1 MTGMPDHRLDDNM
14 SEENIENQHDVMAGS
29 STTSQETSTFEN
41 SNLSMTGSS
50 QRWFPYD
57 DRFKV
62 DEKTFTSS
70 EVISTLS
77 PFLADERKHRI
88 KEVIAN
94 RTYSVCIAVEGLL
107 ELGNIS
113 AVFRSA
119 DALGFQSV
127 HVISND
133 SKKK

>member
-1 MTGMPDHRLDDNM
+1 VN
-14 SEENIENQHDVMAGS
+14 EENVVNQHDEVGGS
-29 STTSQETSTFEN
+29 LASSQETSTFEN
-41 SNLSMTGSS
+41 SNLSTTGSM

-57 DRFKV
+57 DCFKV
-62 DEKTFTSS
+62 DEKTLTSS
-70 EVISTLS
+70 EVISMLS
-77 PFLADERKHRI
+77 PFLADERKQRM

-94 RTYSVCIAVEGLL
+94 RTYSVCIAIEGLL

-127 HVISND
+127 HVISNE
-133 SKKK
+133 STKK

>member
-1 MTGMPDHRLDDNM
+1 MSTSEGM
-14 SEENIENQHDVMAGS
+14 Q
-29 STTSQETSTFEN
+29 Q
-41 SNLSMTGSS
+41 
-50 QRWFPYD
+50 WFPYD
-57 DRFKV
+57 DCFKV
-62 DEKTFTSS
+62 DEKRLTSS
-70 EVISTLS
+70 DVMSILS
-77 PFLADERKHRI
+77 PYVADERKKKI

-133 SKKK
+133 TKKK

>member
-1 MTGMPDHRLDDNM
+1 MNEAL
-14 SEENIENQHDVMAGS
+14 SEENVGNQCGTSAGS
-29 STTSQETSTFEN
+29 SDSSEEN
-41 SNLSMTGSS
+41 SSVSASEGMR
-50 QRWFPYD
+50 QWFPYD
-57 DRFKV
+57 DCFKV
-62 DEKTFTSS
+62 DEKTLSS
-70 EVISTLS
+70 SNVMSILS
-77 PFLADERKHRI
+77 PYVADERKKKF

-133 SKKK
+133 TKKK

>member
-1 MTGMPDHRLDDNM
+1 MTQY
-14 SEENIENQHDVMAGS
+14 EEAARCLAS
-29 STTSQETSTFEN
+29 SQEASTFDK
-41 SNLSMTGSS
+41 SNLSTAESTR
-50 QRWFPYD
+50 RWFPHD
-57 DRFKV
+57 DCFKV
-62 DEKTFTSS
+62 DEKTWTSS
-70 EVISTLS
+70 EVISMLS
-77 PFLADERKHRI
+77 PFLADERKQRI

-133 SKKK
+133 TKKK